1 MLIKR
6 DMSTELY
13 WMLENPSTRND
24 GMFNRWW
31 SSDENN
37 IDRLH
42 CQDHHFDASYI
53 ISGLPVY

>member
-24 GMFNRWW
+24 GMCNDGCNSRVKFRNPDKDDIQ
-31 SSDENN
+31 S
-37 IDRLH
+37 
-42 CQDHHFDASYI
+42 
-53 ISGLPVY
+53 P